1 MLTPGTMAR
10 GPASHPG
17 TGLPSHDNP
26 IPRAWSLRMA
36 MWPSFSQHDIKK
48 KKKSIMSIFW
58 KNFFFSA
65 TRGWTRLAAPFL
77 NPFFSLLSAQNV
89 ALMPSCD
96 DHFASMRRDEANG
109 RRGKAGGT
117 QRTDLWPFQRDS
129 QLRQPPATLLQTSYH
144 FRAAAPNCSAC
155 CETSCL
161 LFSFKSI
168 LTKLPFFN

>member
-1 MLTPGTMAR
+1 MF
-10 GPASHPG
+10 
-17 TGLPSHDNP
+17 
-26 IPRAWSLRMA
+26 SLL
-36 MWPSFSQHDIKK
+36 FSTNFSVQWMDILQTFAQAV
-48 KKKSIMSIFW
+48 IQD
-58 KNFFFSA
+58 
-65 TRGWTRLAAPFL
+65 APFL

-117 QRTDLWPFQRDS
+117 QRTNLWPFQRDS

-155 CETSCL
+155 CETSF